1 MMDGQREKESKE
13 RTGSHA
19 CMRRAAATKKADH
32 SLPGAWRACLL
43 AAATAAAHHPS
54 LHLKRADGGAEAG
67 GVQSEIK
74 SI

>member
-43 AAATAAAHHPS
+43 VLPRLII
-54 LHLKRADGGAEAG
+54 LHF
-67 GVQSEIK
+67 I
-74 SI
+74 

>member
-1 MMDGQREKESKE
+1 MDDGWNGQREKESKE

-43 AAATAAAHHPS
+43 VLPRLII
-54 LHLKRADGGAEAG
+54 LHF
-67 GVQSEIK
+67 I
-74 SI
+74 